1 MGDEGFRPEFMTQLE
16 SLRDKILKRVKPK
29 TMDGRVCSGEMV
41 LELVLAYTHAINDDR
56 LPNIENA
63 WASVS

>member
-41 LELVLAYTHAINDDR
+41 LELVL
-56 LPNIENA
+56 
-63 WASVS
+63 